1 MNGVEEDEEVGGWE
15 KMIWKWYEN
24 DMKMIWKRYENDMNL
39 NGCKGSNDGWTAE
52 SVSDE
57 GKVRQM
63 ALDVRFQDDLRPR
76 VAQGRPVLVE

>member
-1 MNGVEEDEEVGGWE
+1 
-15 KMIWKWYEN
+15 
-24 DMKMIWKRYENDMNL
+24 MNL